1 MYERNAIVLERY
13 FNQMFGY
20 DMKNNIKENFKN
32 YCELIEA
39 LQNYTNTTEDEEEAM
54 IQYDSIANK
63 IREIQKKQALLN
75 KKNKKYQQD
84 RENIF
89 ETIDEDANLIQK
101 KIDDINKNLQT
112 VEEEIR
118 ENAQDFVAIIAEF
131 NEKSSIRTQYGK
143 SRRKVEIE
151 YNRILNKT
159 LDNYKNIDI
168 NLANKAK
175 QFIER
180 DTKSIEE
187 ELKTKIKK
195 NGEKEK
201 VQFSD
206 QIIEQAIILSIDIQK
221 RETNILSGI
230 YEKTAKL
237 FADIKNNSVKIDKYK
252 KNIIDSKSKMNF
264 IEAIKEYLIKFL
276 DNERMA
282 SVNGEEEYNSLMIEA
297 CKNLNNDLVQ
307 INNLY
312 ALLIKEIQ
320 KKATKKMY
328 NDLYKVEYLND
339 LEKSAEDFDAQVKK
353 LKIPVAVINP
363 NYWRIEKKKKI
374 YGIFNKTVTDIYNR
388 DLTEFIPMEMK
399 SENKKDDETNDE
411 NDNRKETSRTKN
423 SRTSKKVIQ
432 EDIEDVNED
441 EDENKDEELKSEIDE
456 KIDIILGITKP
467 NYKTEGK
474 KKNKRVDDEED
485 DDWNNDLEEEDD
497 DDEDLDIDLEDEEVD
512 DDFEEDDDEY
522 LDEDF
527 ENDDDE
533 YLDDDYEENDDFEDE
548 ESDSDF
554 EDEDIDE
561 DFSIDTDEDIDND
574 FNDEYEDQY
583 DELEEDDYNKTTS
596 LKHKSKSNSYRND
609 DDIDIDIWGN
619 NITKTNRGE
628 TEESDWGNEFI
639 KINKK
644 DTKKKKGFFEKFKK

>member
-63 IREIQKKQALLN
+63 IGEIQKKQAILN

-84 RENIF
+84 RESIF
-89 ETIDEDANLIQK
+89 EIIDEDANLVQK
-101 KIDDINKNLQT
+101 KIDDVNENIQAI
-112 VEEEIR
+112 EEEIR
-118 ENAQDFVAIIAEF
+118 KNAQNFATVIAEF

-151 YNRILNKT
+151 YNKILNKT

-187 ELKTKIKK
+187 ELKNKIKK

-206 QIIEQAIILSIDIQK
+206 QIIEQAIVLSIDIQK

-230 YEKTAKL
+230 YDKTAKL
-237 FADIKNNSVKIDKYK
+237 FVDIKNNSVKIDKYK
-252 KNIIDSKSKMNF
+252 KNILDTKSKMNY
-264 IEAIKEYLIKFL
+264 IEAIKDYLIKFL

-312 ALLIKEIQ
+312 ALLTKEIQ

-339 LEKSAEDFDAQVKK
+339 LEKSAEEFDAQVKK

-363 NYWRIEKKKKI
+363 NYWRIEGMKKI
-374 YGIFNKTVTDIYNR
+374 YGIFNKTVTETYNR

-399 SENKKDDETNDE
+399 AANKKEEETNDE
-411 NDNRKETSRTKN
+411 NNNRKETSRTKN

-485 DDWNNDLEEEDD
+485 DDWNDWDNDLEED
-497 DDEDLDIDLEDEEVD
+497 DDEDLDIDLEDEEID
-512 DDFEEDDDEY
+512 DDFEDDEDEY

-533 YLDDDYEENDDFEDE
+533 YLDENYEENDDFEDE
-548 ESDSDF
+548 
-554 EDEDIDE
+554 DIDA

-574 FNDEYEDQY
+574 FNDENDDQY
-583 DELEEDDYNKTTS
+583 DDFEENDYNKPTS
-596 LKHKSKSNSYRND
+596 LKHKSKRNSYRND

-619 NITKTNRGE
+619 NITKANRGE
-628 TEESDWGNEFI
+628 TEESDWENEFI

>member
-32 YCELIEA
+32 YCELIDA
-39 LQNYTNTTEDEEEAM
+39 LQNYTNIMEDEEEAM

-63 IREIQKKQALLN
+63 IREIQKKQDILN
-75 KKNKKYQQD
+75 KKNKKYQQE

-89 ETIDEDANLIQK
+89 ETIDEDANIIQK
-101 KIDDINKNLQT
+101 KIDDINNNIKA
-112 VEEEIR
+112 VEDEIM
-118 ENAQDFVAIIAEF
+118 ENAQNFAAVIAEF
-131 NEKSSIRTQYGK
+131 NEKSSIRNQYGK
-143 SRRKVEIE
+143 NRRKVEIE
-151 YNRILNKT
+151 YNKVLNKT

-168 NLANKAK
+168 NLANKVK

-187 ELKTKIKK
+187 ELKNKIKK

-206 QIIEQAIILSIDIQK
+206 EIIEQSIILSIDIQK
-221 RETNILSGI
+221 RETNILSSI

-237 FADIKNNSVKIDKYK
+237 FVDIKNNNVKIDKYK
-252 KNIIDSKSKMNF
+252 KNITDSKSRLSF

-282 SVNGEEEYNSLMIEA
+282 SVNGEEEYNSLMKEA
-297 CKNLNNDLVQ
+297 CKNLNDDLVQ

-328 NDLYKVEYLND
+328 NELYKIEYLNN
-339 LEKSAEDFDAQVKK
+339 LEKSAEDFEEQVKK

-363 NYWRIEKKKKI
+363 NYWRIEGMKKI
-374 YGIFNKTVTDIYNR
+374 YGVFNKTVTEIYNR
-388 DLTEFIPMEMK
+388 DLTEFIPMEIK
-399 SENKKDDETNDE
+399 F
-411 NDNRKETSRTKN
+411 
-423 SRTSKKVIQ
+423 
-432 EDIEDVNED
+432 
-441 EDENKDEELKSEIDE
+441 ENKDKEEINNEKGDKKETKKMKNPITTKKDIQNDIDEINEEEDLKSEIDE
-456 KIDIILGITKP
+456 KIDIILGISKP
-467 NYKTEGK
+467 NYKIEEK
-474 KKNKRVDDEED
+474 KKSNKIDDED
-485 DDWNNDLEEEDD
+485 DDDWDDWDNWDNDIEE
-497 DDEDLDIDLEDEEVD
+497 DDEDLDNVLEDEEIDDDFEENDDDYLDADIEEDDEDFDLDSDLEDEEI
-512 DDFEEDDDEY
+512 ED
-522 LDEDF
+522 
-527 ENDDDE
+527 
-533 YLDDDYEENDDFEDE
+533 
-548 ESDSDF
+548 
-554 EDEDIDE
+554 
-561 DFSIDTDEDIDND
+561 DFSIDEDEDIDND
-574 FNDEYEDQY
+574 FNDEYENLD
-583 DELEEDDYNKTTS
+583 DDFEEEDYKDNRNIG
-596 LKHKSKSNSYRND
+596 LKHEHKSNSYRNE

-619 NITKTNRGE
+619 SITKENRKE
-628 TEESDWGNEFI
+628 IEESDWGNEFI

>member
-32 YCELIEA
+32 YCELIDA

-63 IREIQKKQALLN
+63 IREIQKRQAILN

-101 KIDDINKNLQT
+101 KIDDINNDIQT
-112 VEEEIR
+112 VEDEIR
-118 ENAQDFVAIIAEF
+118 ENAQNFAAVIAEF

-143 SRRKVEIE
+143 NRRKVEIE
-151 YNRILNKT
+151 YNKILNKT

-187 ELKTKIKK
+187 ELKNKLKK

-201 VQFSD
+201 VQFND
-206 QIIEQAIILSIDIQK
+206 EIIEQSIILSIDIQK

-237 FADIKNNSVKIDKYK
+237 FVEIKNNNVKIDKYK
-252 KNIIDSKSKMNF
+252 KNILDSKSKLSF

-282 SVNGEEEYNSLMIEA
+282 SVNGEEEYNSLMKEA

-328 NDLYKVEYLND
+328 NELYKVEYLNN

-363 NYWRIEKKKKI
+363 NYWRIEGMKKI
-374 YGIFNKTVTDIYNR
+374 YGIFNKTVTEIYNR

-399 SENKKDDETNDE
+399 F
-411 NDNRKETSRTKN
+411 
-423 SRTSKKVIQ
+423 
-432 EDIEDVNED
+432 
-441 EDENKDEELKSEIDE
+441 ENKDKEEINNENGDKKETKKMKNPITTKKDIQNDIDEINEEEDLKSEIDE
-456 KIDIILGITKP
+456 KIDIILGISKP

-474 KKNKRVDDEED
+474 KKSNKIDD
-485 DDWNNDLEEEDD
+485 EDD
-497 DDEDLDIDLEDEEVD
+497 DDWDEWENDFEEENEDLDTEFEDDEIDDDFEENDDDYLDGDFEDDDEDFDIDSDLEDEEI
-512 DDFEEDDDEY
+512 ED
-522 LDEDF
+522 
-527 ENDDDE
+527 
-533 YLDDDYEENDDFEDE
+533 
-548 ESDSDF
+548 
-554 EDEDIDE
+554 
-561 DFSIDTDEDIDND
+561 DFSIDEDEDIDND
-574 FNDEYEDQY
+574 FNDEYEDLE
-583 DELEEDDYNKTTS
+583 DDFEEDDYKENRNTG
-596 LKHKSKSNSYRND
+596 LKHEYKRNSYKNE

-619 NITKTNRGE
+619 SITKSNKRE
-628 TEESDWGNEFI
+628 IEESDWGNEFI

-644 DTKKKKGFFEKFKK
+644 GTKKKKGFFDKFKK

>member
-13 FNQMFGY
+13 FNKMFGY
-20 DMKNNIKENFKN
+20 DMSNNIKENFKN
-32 YCELIEA
+32 YCELIDA
-39 LQNYTNTTEDEEEAM
+39 LENYTNTTEDEEEAM

-75 KKNKKYQQD
+75 KKLKKYQQD

-89 ETIDEDANLIQK
+89 ETIDEDANLLQK
-101 KIDDINKNLQT
+101 RIDDINSNIQT
-112 VEEEIR
+112 VEDEIR
-118 ENAQDFVAIIAEF
+118 ENAQNFISVIAEF

-151 YNRILNKT
+151 YNKILNRT

-187 ELKTKIKK
+187 ELKDRIKK
-195 NGEKEK
+195 NGENEK

-206 QIIEQAIILSIDIQK
+206 EIVEQAIILSIDIQK
-221 RETNILSGI
+221 RETNILSSI

-237 FADIKNNSVKIDKYK
+237 FVDIKNNNVKTDKYK
-252 KNIIDSKSKMNF
+252 KNIIDSKSKLNF
-264 IEAIKEYLIKFL
+264 IDAIKEYLIKFL

-282 SVNGEEEYNSLMIEA
+282 SVNGEEEYNSLMSEA
-297 CKNLNNDLVQ
+297 CKNINNDLVQ

-328 NDLYKVEYLND
+328 NDMYKVEYLNN

-363 NYWRIEKKKKI
+363 NYWRIEGMKKI
-374 YGIFNKTVTDIYNR
+374 YSIFNKTVTEIYNR
-388 DLTEFIPMEMK
+388 DLTEFIPMEM
-399 SENKKDDETNDE
+399 SFENKAEEKNNKENSGKKEIIKTKSSISTKKEIQDEIDE
-411 NDNRKETSRTKN
+411 INEE
-423 SRTSKKVIQ
+423 
-432 EDIEDVNED
+432 ED
-441 EDENKDEELKSEIDE
+441 LKSEIDE
-456 KIDIILGITKP
+456 KIDIILGITQPK
-467 NYKTEGK
+467 YKADGK
-474 KKNKRVDDEED
+474 KKNNEVED
-485 DDWNNDLEEEDD
+485 
-497 DDEDLDIDLEDEEVD
+497 VD
-512 DDFEEDDDEY
+512 DDNWDEWENDFEEENEDSDTEFEDDEIDDDF
-522 LDEDF
+522 DE
-527 ENDDDE
+527 E
-533 YLDDDYEENDDFEDE
+533 YLDDDFEDDEGFDLDSDFDNEEIDDDFSIDEDDLDDDFEDE
-548 ESDSDF
+548 YEDF
-554 EDEDIDE
+554 E
-561 DFSIDTDEDIDND
+561 
-574 FNDEYEDQY
+574 
-583 DELEEDDYNKTTS
+583 EEDYKENSNRD
-596 LKHKSKSNSYRND
+596 LKVENKSNRYKNE

-619 NITKTNRGE
+619 SITKSNKRE
-628 TEESDWGNEFI
+628 IEESDWGNEFI

-644 DTKKKKGFFEKFKK
+644 EKNKKKKGFFDKFKK

>member
-63 IREIQKKQALLN
+63 IREIQKRQALLN

-84 RENIF
+84 REKIF

-101 KIDDINKNLQT
+101 KIDDINENLQT

-151 YNRILNKT
+151 YNKILNKT

-237 FADIKNNSVKIDKYK
+237 FVEIKNNNVKIDKYK
-252 KNIIDSKSKMNF
+252 KNILDSKSKLSF

-282 SVNGEEEYNSLMIEA
+282 SVNGEEEYNSLMKEA

-328 NDLYKVEYLND
+328 NELYKVEYLNN

-363 NYWRIEKKKKI
+363 NYWRIEGMKKI
-374 YGIFNKTVTDIYNR
+374 YGIFNKTVTEIYNR

-399 SENKKDDETNDE
+399 F
-411 NDNRKETSRTKN
+411 
-423 SRTSKKVIQ
+423 
-432 EDIEDVNED
+432 
-441 EDENKDEELKSEIDE
+441 ENKDKEEINNENGDKKETKKMKNPITTKKDIQNDIDEINEEEDLKSEIDE
-456 KIDIILGITKP
+456 KIDIILGISKP

-474 KKNKRVDDEED
+474 KKSNKIDD
-485 DDWNNDLEEEDD
+485 EDD
-497 DDEDLDIDLEDEEVD
+497 DDWDEWENDFEEENEDLDTEFEDDEIDDDFEENDDDYLDGDFEDDDEDFDIDSDLEDEEI
-512 DDFEEDDDEY
+512 ED
-522 LDEDF
+522 
-527 ENDDDE
+527 
-533 YLDDDYEENDDFEDE
+533 
-548 ESDSDF
+548 
-554 EDEDIDE
+554 
-561 DFSIDTDEDIDND
+561 DFSIDEDEDIDND
-574 FNDEYEDQY
+574 FNDEYEDL
-583 DELEEDDYNKTTS
+583 DDDFEEDDYKENRNTG
-596 LKHKSKSNSYRND
+596 LKHEYKRNSYKKE

-619 NITKTNRGE
+619 SITKENRE
-628 TEESDWGNEFI
+628 EIEESDWGNEFI

-644 DTKKKKGFFEKFKK
+644 GTKKKKGFFDKFKK

>member
-32 YCELIEA
+32 YCELIDA

-63 IREIQKKQALLN
+63 IREIQKRQAILN

-101 KIDDINKNLQT
+101 KIDDINNDIQT
-112 VEEEIR
+112 VEDEIR
-118 ENAQDFVAIIAEF
+118 ENAQNFAAVIAEF

-143 SRRKVEIE
+143 NRRKVEIE
-151 YNRILNKT
+151 YNKILNKT

-187 ELKTKIKK
+187 ELKNKLKK

-201 VQFSD
+201 VQFND
-206 QIIEQAIILSIDIQK
+206 EIIEQSIILSIDIQK

-237 FADIKNNSVKIDKYK
+237 FVEIKNNNVKIDKYK
-252 KNIIDSKSKMNF
+252 KNILDSKSKLSF

-282 SVNGEEEYNSLMIEA
+282 SVNGEEEYNSLMKEA

-328 NDLYKVEYLND
+328 NELYKVEYLNN

-363 NYWRIEKKKKI
+363 NYWRIEGMKKI
-374 YGIFNKTVTDIYNR
+374 YGIFNKTVTEIYNR

-399 SENKKDDETNDE
+399 F
-411 NDNRKETSRTKN
+411 
-423 SRTSKKVIQ
+423 
-432 EDIEDVNED
+432 
-441 EDENKDEELKSEIDE
+441 ENKDKEEINNENGDKKETKKMKNPITTKKDIQNDIDEINEEEDLKSEIDE
-456 KIDIILGITKP
+456 KIDIILGISKP

-474 KKNKRVDDEED
+474 KKSNKIDDED
-485 DDWNNDLEEEDD
+485 DDDWDDWDNDIEE
-497 DDEDLDIDLEDEEVD
+497 DDEDLDNDLEDEEID
-512 DDFEEDDDEY
+512 DDFEENDDDYLDGDFEDDDE
-522 LDEDF
+522 DF
-527 ENDDDE
+527 DIDSD
-533 YLDDDYEENDDFEDE
+533 LEDE
-548 ESDSDF
+548 EI
-554 EDEDIDE
+554 ED
-561 DFSIDTDEDIDND
+561 DFSIDEDEDIDND
-574 FNDEYEDQY
+574 FNDEYEDL
-583 DELEEDDYNKTTS
+583 DDDFEEDDYKENRNTG
-596 LKHKSKSNSYRND
+596 LKHEYKRNSYKKE

-619 NITKTNRGE
+619 SITKENRE
-628 TEESDWGNEFI
+628 EIEESDWGNEFI

-644 DTKKKKGFFEKFKK
+644 GTKKKKGFFDKFKK

>member
-1 MYERNAIVLERY
+1 M
-13 FNQMFGY
+13 
-20 DMKNNIKENFKN
+20 
-32 YCELIEA
+32 
-39 LQNYTNTTEDEEEAM
+39 
-54 IQYDSIANK
+54 
-63 IREIQKKQALLN
+63 
-75 KKNKKYQQD
+75 
-84 RENIF
+84 
-89 ETIDEDANLIQK
+89 
-101 KIDDINKNLQT
+101 
-112 VEEEIR
+112 
-118 ENAQDFVAIIAEF
+118 
-131 NEKSSIRTQYGK
+131 
-143 SRRKVEIE
+143 
-151 YNRILNKT
+151 
-159 LDNYKNIDI
+159 
-168 NLANKAK
+168 ANKAK

-206 QIIEQAIILSIDIQK
+206 QIIEQSIILSIDIQK

-312 ALLIKEIQ
+312 ALLTKEIQ

-363 NYWRIEKKKKI
+363 NYWRIEGMKKI
-374 YGIFNKTVTDIYNR
+374 YGIFNKTVTEIYNR

-399 SENKKDDETNDE
+399 AENKKEEETNDE
-411 NDNRKETSRTKN
+411 NNNRKETKN
-423 SRTSKKVIQ
+423 SRTLKKVIQ
-432 EDIEDVNED
+432 EDIEDINED

-474 KKNKRVDDEED
+474 KKNKRIDDEED
-485 DDWNNDLEEEDD
+485 EDWNDWDNDLEED
-497 DDEDLDIDLEDEEVD
+497 DDEDLDIDLEDD
-512 DDFEEDDDEY
+512 DDEYSDEDFEDDDEY
-522 LDEDF
+522 LDE
-527 ENDDDE
+527 
-533 YLDDDYEENDDFEDE
+533 DYEENDDFEDE
-548 ESDSDF
+548 ELDSDF

-561 DFSIDTDEDIDND
+561 DFSIDTDEDIDTD
-574 FNDEYEDQY
+574 FNDEYDDQY
-583 DELEEDDYNKTTS
+583 DDLEEDDYNKPTS
-596 LKHKSKSNSYRND
+596 LKHKSKRNSYRND

-619 NITKTNRGE
+619 NITKTNRE
-628 TEESDWGNEFI
+628 KTEESDWGNEFI

>member
-13 FNQMFGY
+13 FNKMFGY
-20 DMKNNIKENFKN
+20 DMSNNIKENFKN
-32 YCELIEA
+32 YCELIDA
-39 LQNYTNTTEDEEEAM
+39 LENYTNTTEDEEEAM

-75 KKNKKYQQD
+75 KKLKKYQQD

-89 ETIDEDANLIQK
+89 ETIDEDANLLQK
-101 KIDDINKNLQT
+101 RIDDINSNIQT
-112 VEEEIR
+112 VEDEIR
-118 ENAQDFVAIIAEF
+118 ENAQNFISVIAEF

-151 YNRILNKT
+151 YNKILNRT

-187 ELKTKIKK
+187 ELKDRIKK
-195 NGEKEK
+195 NGENEK
-201 VQFSD
+201 VQFSEE
-206 QIIEQAIILSIDIQK
+206 IVEQAIILSIDIQK
-221 RETNILSGI
+221 RETNILSSI

-237 FADIKNNSVKIDKYK
+237 FVDIKNNNVKTDKYK
-252 KNIIDSKSKMNF
+252 KNIIDSKSKLSF
-264 IEAIKEYLIKFL
+264 IDAIKEYLIKFL

-282 SVNGEEEYNSLMIEA
+282 SVNGQEEYNSLMSEA
-297 CKNLNNDLVQ
+297 CKNINKDLVQ

-328 NDLYKVEYLND
+328 NDMYKVEYLND
-339 LEKSAEDFDAQVKK
+339 LEKSAEDFEAQVKK

-363 NYWRIEKKKKI
+363 NYWRIEGMKKI
-374 YGIFNKTVTDIYNR
+374 YGIFNKTVTEIYNR
-388 DLTEFIPMEMK
+388 DLTEFIPMEM
-399 SENKKDDETNDE
+399 SFENKAEEKNNKENSGKKEIVKTKSSISTIKEIQDEIDE
-411 NDNRKETSRTKN
+411 IKE
-423 SRTSKKVIQ
+423 
-432 EDIEDVNED
+432 ED
-441 EDENKDEELKSEIDE
+441 LKSEIDE

-474 KKNKRVDDEED
+474 KKNSEVEDVDDDNWDEWENDFEED
-485 DDWNNDLEEEDD
+485 NEDSDAEFEDD
-497 DDEDLDIDLEDEEVD
+497 EID
-512 DDFEEDDDEY
+512 DDFEE
-522 LDEDF
+522 
-527 ENDDDE
+527 E
-533 YLDDDYEENDDFEDE
+533 YLDDDFEDDEGFDLDSDFDNEETDDEFSLDEDDLDDDFEDE
-548 ESDSDF
+548 Y
-554 EDEDIDE
+554 E
-561 DFSIDTDEDIDND
+561 DFG
-574 FNDEYEDQY
+574 
-583 DELEEDDYNKTTS
+583 EEDYKENSNRD
-596 LKHKSKSNSYRND
+596 LKADNKSNRYKNE

-619 NITKTNRGE
+619 SITKSNKRE
-628 TEESDWGNEFI
+628 IEESDWGNEFI

-644 DTKKKKGFFEKFKK
+644 EKNKKKKGFFDKFKK